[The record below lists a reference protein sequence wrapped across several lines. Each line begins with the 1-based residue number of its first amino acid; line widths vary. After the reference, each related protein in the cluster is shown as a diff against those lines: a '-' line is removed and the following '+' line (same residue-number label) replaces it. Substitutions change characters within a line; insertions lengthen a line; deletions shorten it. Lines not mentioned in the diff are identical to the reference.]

1 MTKKIKISSL
11 RPFDITE
18 YLEDEEAIAEYI
30 NVALE
35 ENDPALLASALGD
48 IARARGMTQ
57 LAKETGLS
65 RESLYKGLSGD
76 RIPSAETLLK
86 VIHALGFKLSVSKA
100 KSVPAGMARQIAK
113 AREERLAGQSS
124 EYKFG

>member
-1 MTKKIKISSL
+1 MNKKIKLSDCK
-11 RPFDITE
+11 PFDIAE
-18 YLEDEEAIAEYI
+18 HLDDEAAIADYINIVLED
-30 NVALE
+30 
-35 ENDPALLASALGD
+35 NDPAMLASALGD

-86 VIHALGFKLSVSKA
+86 VIHALGFKLSVSNA
-100 KSVPAGMARQIAK
+100 KSVLQG
-113 AREERLAGQSS
+113 
-124 EYKFG
+124 

>member
-1 MTKKIKISSL
+1 MTKKIKISECK
-11 RPFDITE
+11 PFDIAE
-18 YLEDEEAIAEYI
+18 HLEDEAAIAAYM
-30 NVALE
+30 NVVLE

-57 LAKETGLS
+57 LAKDTGLS

-100 KSVPAGMARQIAK
+100 DAELRT
-113 AREERLAGQSS
+113 L
-124 EYKFG
+124 

>member
-1 MTKKIKISSL
+1 MTKKIKISECK
-11 RPFDITE
+11 PFDIAE
-18 YLEDEEAIAEYI
+18 YLEDEAAIAEYM
-30 NVALE
+30 NVVLE
-35 ENDPALLASALGD
+35 ENDPALLASALGE

-57 LAKETGLS
+57 LAKDTGLS

-100 KSVPAGMARQIAK
+100 DGELRT
-113 AREERLAGQSS
+113 L
-124 EYKFG
+124 

>member
-11 RPFDITE
+11 RPFDIAE
-18 YLEDEEAIAEYI
+18 YLEDEEAIAEYM
-30 NVALE
+30 NLALE

-86 VIHALGFKLSVSKA
+86 VINALGFKLSVSKA
-100 KSVPAGMARQIAK
+100 KSA
-113 AREERLAGQSS
+113 
-124 EYKFG
+124 

>member
-1 MTKKIKISSL
+1 MTKEIKISECK
-11 RPFDITE
+11 PFDIAE
-18 YLEDEEAIAEYI
+18 HLEDEAAIAEYM
-30 NVALE
+30 NVVLE

-57 LAKETGLS
+57 LAKDTGLS

-100 KSVPAGMARQIAK
+100 DVELRT
-113 AREERLAGQSS
+113 L
-124 EYKFG
+124 